1 MSCTIEPTPAGWQVW
16 RGAVP
21 TPLTQLAIDVRDHV
35 NKYQRGTFAKTT
47 TYNGQT
53 VGVWVGTHTWT
64 YRNGVLVTGI
74 CIPGVSLLVPVGST
88 QGVSGVPTELTG
100 FGADVSDL
108 SPDPTAAVFGA
119 DDLERTDWDLVVKT
133 TIALAAVGAAF
144 WWGLHHAGHVR

>member
-1 MSCTIEPTPAGWQVW
+1 MASCTIEPTPAGWQVW

-35 NKYQRGTFAKTT
+35 NKYQRGTFAKQT

-88 QGVSGVPTELTG
+88 QGVAGLPAGLGSDP
-100 FGADVSDL
+100 SDL
-108 SPDPTAAVFGA
+108 NPDPNAAVFGA
-119 DDLERTDWDLVVKT
+119 DDLERTDWQLVTKT
-133 TIALAAVGAAF
+133 AIALCAVGAAF
-144 WWGLHHAGHVR
+144 WWGLQHAGRAGAR